1 MYFKTD
7 EDILNFKFNS
17 NYSNNPHSKVFTEE
31 EEFILYDLI
40 QFSPIKLGDRLPFDA
55 LNKVIESF

>member
-7 EDILNFKFNS
+7 EDILNFKLN
-17 NYSNNPHSKVFTEE
+17 SNNPHRKVFTEE

-40 QFSPIKLGDRLPFDA
+40 QLSPIKLGDKLPFDA
-55 LNKVIESF
+55 LTKVLESF